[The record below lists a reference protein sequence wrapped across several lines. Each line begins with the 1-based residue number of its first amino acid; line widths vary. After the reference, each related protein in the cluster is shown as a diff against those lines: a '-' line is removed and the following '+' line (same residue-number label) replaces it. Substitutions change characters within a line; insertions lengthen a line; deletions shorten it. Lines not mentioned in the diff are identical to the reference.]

1 VVENT
6 TRLKK
11 KFKSYLKVD
20 EKLTNFHQLYEIK
33 MTTWEQVTH
42 HASGVSKIYRN
53 SDLREFD
60 GKDISKYIVNNN
72 DLKVKL
78 GELQYAELNDS
89 VSECIR
95 KAQLYSTLNII
106 SVDSVEMQKINI
118 LVKWKNGEKKE
129 FVYVKKGSFFHDI
142 ERCLYHGT
150 FDRDFKYLIYGLNS
164 VQLEIKQ
171 MYNVFD
177 IETIYKIR
185 KWTCI
190 YKDFTVEY
198 DVEQEYEPGGR
209 KYKEAE
215 EKINQFSPTAQT
227 DGL

>member
-1 VVENT
+1 
-6 TRLKK
+6 
-11 KFKSYLKVD
+11 
-20 EKLTNFHQLYEIK
+20 

-60 GKDISKYIVNNN
+60 GKDISKYIVNN

-89 VSECIR
+89 ISECIR

-106 SVDSVEMQKINI
+106 SVDPVEMQKINI

-129 FVYVKKGSFFHDI
+129 FVYVKKGSVFYDI
-142 ERCLYHGT
+142 ERCLHYGT
-150 FDRDFKYLIYGLNS
+150 CDRDFKYLIYGYGGLCPA
-164 VQLEIKQ
+164 QLEIKR

-185 KWTCI
+185 KWDCCF
-190 YKDFTVEY
+190 KDFTVEY
-198 DVEQEYEPGGR
+198 DIEQDYEPGGR